1 MPKQNEPW
9 IDNNLPQIDAKEV
22 LIGLRS
28 YANEVIKTIK
38 NIHGVWAKPMYAVD
52 GLMKAK
58 MRPTVF
64 NAKPDAA
71 SDECYILGFQ
81 SKGGL
86 TRNLIHDA
94 AHYGEAI
101 ANEPEHNRIIYR
113 GTAVIGNTV
122 VIYVD
127 KTQARKPDELFTG
140 LEILAQ
146 KYKSA
151 GRRDFI
157 KSIIMAARSAG
168 VEDLLVEHWPE
179 KIS

>member
-101 ANEPEHNRIIYR
+101 ADDWGNQPYVLSDGGAELSAFGAKAGQTIYFYL
-113 GTAVIGNTV
+113 TPL
-122 VIYVD
+122 D
-127 KTQARKPDELFTG
+127 
-140 LEILAQ
+140 
-146 KYKSA
+146 
-151 GRRDFI
+151 
-157 KSIIMAARSAG
+157 AAWKIEF
-168 VEDLLVEHWPE
+168 VEGHWG
-179 KIS
+179 